1 MEVIHLTQTGPNV
14 AWHVVKEY
22 VTDTG
27 HAQVLNLSSVDVTVA
42 ISEHQLTLCRVLRDV
57 KVSNSVPVSF
67 NLAIIMKLNQR

>member
-14 AWHVVKEY
+14 VWHVVKEY

-57 KVSNSVPVSF
+57 KVSSSVPVSL
-67 NLAIIMKLNQR
+67 NLAIIM